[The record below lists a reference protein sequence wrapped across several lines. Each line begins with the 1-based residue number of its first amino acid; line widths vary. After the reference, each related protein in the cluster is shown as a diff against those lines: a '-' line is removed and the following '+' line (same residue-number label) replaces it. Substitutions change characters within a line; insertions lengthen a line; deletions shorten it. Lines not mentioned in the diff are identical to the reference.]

1 MTKVKVKSKS
11 EQVANSKVKVEAKL
25 DDASRGRGYS
35 KMRIFD
41 GTLSLADWTTFPLS
55 TFSPLCEQCAKVC
68 MMC

>member
-1 MTKVKVKSKS
+1 MKVKWKG

-25 DDASRGRGYS
+25 DDAGRGRGYS

-41 GTLSLADWTTFPLS
+41 GTLSLAGGHTFHLS
-55 TFSPLCEQCAKVC
+55 NFSPMCEQCAKWL